1 MGFFSVLVAG
11 HLWLLPPAAPD
22 HEDFWDQEV
31 PDPETQLEPGQQ
43 VPCKSFT
50 LCLFIIIAAILNL
63 AFSKF

>member
-50 LCLFIIIAAILNL
+50 
-63 AFSKF
+63 